1 MPASST
7 LSSSGL
13 WWENSFSIAA
23 NDAYVHTW
31 LFCSVI
37 GLPGEEDWPR
47 DVALPRQAFHS
58 KSPQPIEKFVTDIDE
73 QGKDLLLVSSRSA
86 ELVCTVL
93 MRDVTCPLGGLVGGG
108 RGINVASCTT
118 ATQSKRPQPLSSFH
132 FHTCSSWWLLILERL
147 HFLQKEKESDPHAFN
162 PPSLNVHLNAA
173 QKPLDSS
180 RHMLPISIERAML
193 IESTSLKIRTC
204 VLLEI

>member
-1 MPASST
+1 MSPMPASST

-23 NDAYVHTW
+23 NDAYVHAW

-73 QGKDLLLVSSRSA
+73 QGKDLLLVSSRGA
-86 ELVCTVL
+86 ELVCTGL
-93 MRDVTCPLGGLVGGG
+93 MRDVTCPLGGLVSGG
-108 RGINVASCTT
+108 RSISVASL
-118 ATQSKRPQPLSSFH
+118 PQPRRARGHSLSA
-132 FHTCSSWWLLILERL
+132 
-147 HFLQKEKESDPHAFN
+147 AF
-162 PPSLNVHLNAA
+162 
-173 QKPLDSS
+173 
-180 RHMLPISIERAML
+180 ISIPAAAGGF
-193 IESTSLKIRTC
+193 
-204 VLLEI
+204 